1 MSNTEVE
8 PDVCLKSIYVGNLG
22 SNVSNEDL
30 TQLFGLGATPFLQKT
45 CCVDVAIDDKTKK
58 SKNFAIVTVPEHVH
72 SELIKLNGIEFYGRQ
87 IVIEEAKTKTADAG
101 DKDKENRDKRNT
113 TTGGR
118 GGGRGG
124 YNRNYN
130 NNQNYNR
137 GGYRGG
143 RGGRGRGWGGRP
155 ISKFN
160 LPTLE
165 PDQVF
170 HLVDCGVNLTNPKF
184 HQHTDYV
191 IARAL
196 SAGVQ
201 KMVITGLK
209 LIGCKNAVIMAKTR
223 PNVLYAA
230 VGVHPHFVKDDWEE
244 KNNKTLDQLEE
255 MVKQPEC
262 VAVGEC
268 GLDFNR
274 NFSPAELQTS
284 TFKQQVQLAV
294 RYQKAL
300 LVHERDSHDGI
311 LEVLKDF
318 ESTLPP
324 VVIHCFTGT
333 KEHLTTY
340 VSKGFYIGITG
351 FLCKEKHGAD
361 LRQSIKDGT
370 LPLKNIVVQTNAPY
384 MTPNTPQHEI
394 DPVSKTLLEHCFV
407 DNEPCTLSIIVRCIA
422 KCLSQEPRAIADQL
436 TENAMNV
443 FRFHK
448 AENNFE

>member
-1 MSNTEVE
+1 VTNDE
-8 PDVCLKSIYVGNLG
+8 LI
-22 SNVSNEDL
+22 
-30 TQLFGLGATPFLQKT
+30 QLFGLGATPFLQKT
-45 CCVDVAIDDKTKK
+45 CCVDVACDEKTGK
-58 SKNFAIVTVPEHVH
+58 SKNFAIVTAPEHVH
-72 SELIKLNGIEFYGRQ
+72 AELIKLNGIEFYGRQ
-87 IVIEEAKTKTADAG
+87 IVIEEAKTKSDA
-101 DKDKENRDKRNT
+101 DKDKDQEKKGGRNIRGGSRG
-113 TTGGR
+113 GGR
-118 GGGRGG
+118 GGGRG
-124 YNRNYN
+124 
-130 NNQNYNR
+130 R
-137 GGYRGG
+137 GGGAYN
-143 RGGRGRGWGGRP
+143 RGRGWGGRP

-160 LPTLE
+160 LPNLE

-170 HLVDCGVNLTNPKF
+170 HMVDCGVNLTNPKF
-184 HQHTDYV
+184 HESTDYV

-196 SAGVQ
+196 AAGVQ

-274 NFSPAELQTS
+274 NYSPAELQTS

-300 LVHERDSHDGI
+300 LIHERDSHDAI

-324 VVIHCFTGT
+324 VIMHCFTGSAEQI
-333 KEHLTTY
+333 KTY
-340 VSKGFYIGITG
+340 VAKGFYIGITG
-351 FLCKEKHGAD
+351 YVCKEKHGAD
-361 LRQSIKDGT
+361 LRAAIKDGT

-422 KCLSQEPRAIADQL
+422 KCLSQEPRTIADQL

>member
-1 MSNTEVE
+1 MPTEAE
-8 PDVCLKSIYVGNLG
+8 VCKSEVCKKKIYVGNLG
-22 SNVSNEDL
+22 SNVTNDDL
-30 TQLFGLGATPFLQKT
+30 NQLFGLGATPFLQQT
-45 CCVDVAIDDKTKK
+45 CCVDVACDDKGK

-87 IVIEEAKTKTADAG
+87 IVIEEAKTKTSEAE
-101 DKDKENRDKRNT
+101 KDKENKEKKK
-113 TTGGR
+113 GGGGRGYNNYNNR
-118 GGGRGG
+118 GGGRG
-124 YNRNYN
+124 N
-130 NNQNYNR
+130 NNN
-137 GGYRGG
+137 YRGG

-230 VGVHPHFVKDDWEE
+230 VGVHPHFVKDDWED

-274 NFSPAELQTS
+274 NYSPAETQTT

-300 LVHERDSHDGI
+300 LIHERDSHDGI
-311 LEVLKDF
+311 LEVLKGF

-333 KEHLTTY
+333 KDQLATY
-340 VSKGFYIGITG
+340 VSKGFYIGVTG
-351 FLCKEKHGAD
+351 FVCKEKHGAD
-361 LRQSIKDGT
+361 LRASIKDGT

-443 FRFHK
+443 FRFHR

>member
-1 MSNTEVE
+1 MSTEAE
-8 PDVCLKSIYVGNLG
+8 PPISKKKIYVGNLG
-22 SNVSNEDL
+22 SNVTNDDL
-30 TQLFGLGATPFLQKT
+30 NQLFGLGATPFLEQN
-45 CCVDVAIDDKTKK
+45 CCVDVACDDKGK

-87 IVIEEAKTKTADAG
+87 IVIEEAKTKTSDAE
-101 DKDKENRDKRNT
+101 KDKENKEKRK
-113 TTGGR
+113 GGSGRGYNNYNNR
-118 GGGRGG
+118 GGGRG
-124 YNRNYN
+124 N
-130 NNQNYNR
+130 NNN
-137 GGYRGG
+137 YRGG

-230 VGVHPHFVKDDWEE
+230 VGVHPHFVKDDWED

-274 NFSPAELQTS
+274 NYSPAETQTT

-300 LVHERDSHDGI
+300 LIHERDSHDGI
-311 LEVLKDF
+311 LEVLKGF

-333 KEHLTTY
+333 KDQLATY
-340 VSKGFYIGITG
+340 VSKGFYIGVTG
-351 FLCKEKHGAD
+351 FVCKEKHGAD
-361 LRQSIKDGT
+361 LRASIKDGT

-443 FRFHK
+443 FRFHR

>member
-1 MSNTEVE
+1 MSTEGE
-8 PDVCLKSIYVGNLG
+8 PDVSKKSIYVGNLG
-22 SNVSNEDL
+22 SNVTSEDL
-30 TQLFGLGATPFLQKT
+30 TNLFGLGATPFLQKT
-45 CCVDVAIDDKTKK
+45 CCVDVACDDKTGK

-87 IVIEEAKTKTADAG
+87 IVIEEAKTKPSDT
-101 DKDKENRDKRNT
+101 DKDKENKDKRK
-113 TTGGR
+113 GGSGGG
-118 GGGRGG
+118 GGGRG
-124 YNRNYN
+124 YNNNYN
-130 NNQNYNR
+130 NR
-137 GGYRGG
+137 GGGGRGNYRGG
-143 RGGRGRGWGGRP
+143 RGGRGRAWGGRP

-184 HQHTDYV
+184 NQHTDYV

-230 VGVHPHFVKDDWEE
+230 VGIHPHFVKDDWEE

-274 NFSPAELQTS
+274 NYSPAEIQTS

-311 LEVLKDF
+311 LEVLKGF

-333 KEHLTTY
+333 KDQLATY
-340 VSKGFYIGITG
+340 VSKGFYIGVTG
-351 FLCKEKHGAD
+351 FVCKEKHGSD
-361 LRQSIKDGT
+361 LRAAIKDGT

>member
-1 MSNTEVE
+1 MSCNEAEPEVAT
-8 PDVCLKSIYVGNLG
+8 KRIYVGNLG
-22 SNVSNEDL
+22 ANVTNEEL
-30 TQLFGLGATPFLQKT
+30 IQLFGLGATKFLQKN
-45 CCVDVAIDDKTKK
+45 CCVEVAIDEKTKK
-58 SKNFAIVTVPEHVH
+58 SKNFAIVKCPEHVH
-72 SELIKLNGIEFYGRQ
+72 AELIKLNGIEFYGRQ
-87 IVIEEAKTKTADAG
+87 IVIEEAKTKSDL
-101 DKDKENRDKRNT
+101 DKDKDQDR
-113 TTGGR
+113 R
-118 GGGRGG
+118 GGGR
-124 YNRNYN
+124 NM
-130 NNQNYNR
+130 R
-137 GGYRGG
+137 GTGYRGG
-143 RGGRGRGWGGRP
+143 RGGRGGGGGYYNRGRGWGGRP

-160 LPTLE
+160 LPNLE

-170 HLVDCGVNLTNPKF
+170 HMVDCGVNLTNPKF
-184 HQHTDYV
+184 QDSTDYV

-196 SAGVQ
+196 ASGVQ

-230 VGVHPHFVKDDWEE
+230 VGVHPHFVKDDWVEE
-244 KNNKTLDQLEE
+244 NNKTLDQLEE

-274 NFSPAELQTS
+274 NYSPAELQTS

-324 VVIHCFTGT
+324 VVMHCFTGSAEQI
-333 KEHLTTY
+333 KTY
-340 VSKGFYIGITG
+340 ISKGFYIGVTG

-361 LRQSIKDGT
+361 LRQAIKDGT